1 MKDIKQLKDEVK
13 SQLDR
18 QKTAEI
24 LIFIGIP
31 ITRNYKFVNDRSFS
45 ISKTNQITDFGS
57 TGFKGDL
64 FDFIIQEKG
73 LTLPQAIKFAADC
86 LGVKYE

>member
-1 MKDIKQLKDEVK
+1 MKDIKQLKDEIK
-13 SQLDR
+13 SQLDN
-18 QKTAEI
+18 KVVAEL
-24 LIFIGIP
+24 LIFIGYE
-31 ITRNYKFVNDRSFS
+31 ITRDYKFVNDRSFS
-45 ISKTNQITDFGS
+45 INKNGYIKDFGS

-86 LGVKYE
+86 LEVKEI

>member
-73 LTLPQAIKFAADC
+73 LTLPQAIKFVADC

>member
-1 MKDIKQLKDEVK
+1 MKNLKDKIK

-18 QKTAEI
+18 QKTAEL

-31 ITRNYKFVNDRSFS
+31 ITRDYKFLNDKSFS
-45 ISKTNQITDFGS
+45 ISKDGYIKDFGS

-64 FDFIIQEKG
+64 LDFLMQEKNIP
-73 LTLPQAIKFAADC
+73 LPKAIKFVADC

>member
-1 MKDIKQLKDEVK
+1 MKNLKDEVK

-18 QKTAEI
+18 QKTAEV
-24 LIFIGIP
+24 LMFIGIP
-31 ITRNYKFVNDRSFS
+31 ITRDYKFVNDKSFS

-73 LTLPQAIKFAADC
+73 LTLPQAIKFVADC